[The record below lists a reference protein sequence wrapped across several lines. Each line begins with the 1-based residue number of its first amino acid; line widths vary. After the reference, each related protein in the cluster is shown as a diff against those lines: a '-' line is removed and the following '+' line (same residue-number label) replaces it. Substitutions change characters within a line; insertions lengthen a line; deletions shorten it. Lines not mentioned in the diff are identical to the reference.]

1 MNTFRCCINQLAKE
15 RGITIKQI
23 AQRIGVSRSTA
34 VRMMNDEKNLGS
46 AGKMLFATAL
56 GVTLDDVIDIC
67 RMIDEMEGD
76 FKKGDNHG

>member
-1 MNTFRCCINQLAKE
+1 MNTFRCCINQIAKE

-34 VRMMNDEKNLGS
+34 VRMMNSDALSQSGRQ
-46 AGKMLFATAL
+46 MFAIAV
-56 GVTLDDVIDIC
+56 GVTLKDVNEIC

>member
-1 MNTFRCCINQLAKE
+1 MNTFRCCINQIAKE

-34 VRMMNDEKNLGS
+34 VRMMNSDALSQSGRQ
-46 AGKMLFATAL
+46 MFAIAV
-56 GVTLDDVIDIC
+56 GVTLKDVNEIC

-76 FKKGDNHG
+76 FKKGDSHG

>member
-1 MNTFRCCINQLAKE
+1 
-15 RGITIKQI
+15 
-23 AQRIGVSRSTA
+23 
-34 VRMMNDEKNLGS
+34 MMNDEKNLGS

>member
-34 VRMMNDEKNLGS
+34 VRMMNSDALSQSGRQ
-46 AGKMLFATAL
+46 MFAIAV
-56 GVTLDDVIDIC
+56 GVTLKDINEIC

-76 FKKGDNHG
+76 FNKGDNHGH

>member
-15 RGITIKQI
+15 RGISIKQI

-34 VRMMNDEKNLGS
+34 VRMMNDDSLSN
-46 AGKMLFATAL
+46 AGKQLFAIAL
-56 GVTLDDVIDIC
+56 GVTIADVIEIC

>member
-34 VRMMNDEKNLGS
+34 VRRMNDDSLSN
-46 AGKMLFATAL
+46 AGKQLFAIAL
-56 GVTLDDVIDIC
+56 GVTLADVIEIC

-76 FKKGDNHG
+76 FKKGDNQ

>member
-34 VRMMNDEKNLGS
+34 VRMMNSDALSQSGRQ
-46 AGKMLFATAL
+46 MFAIAV
-56 GVTLDDVIDIC
+56 GVTLKDINEIC

-76 FKKGDNHG
+76 FKKGDNHGH

>member
-15 RGITIKQI
+15 RCITIKQI

-67 RMIDEMEGD
+67 RMIDEMESD

>member
-1 MNTFRCCINQLAKE
+1 MNTFRCCINQLAWE
-15 RGITIKQI
+15 RGVTIKQI

-76 FKKGDNHG
+76 FKKGDSQ